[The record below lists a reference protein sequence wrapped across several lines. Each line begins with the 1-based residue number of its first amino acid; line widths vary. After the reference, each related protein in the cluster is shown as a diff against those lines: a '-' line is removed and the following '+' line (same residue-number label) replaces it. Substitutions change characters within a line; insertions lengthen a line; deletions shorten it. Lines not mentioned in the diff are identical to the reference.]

1 MSIVILIF
9 YDKNINKNYDFKFAF
24 QDKQCD
30 NIIEKTFVT
39 GDNVNY
45 SEFYASLKKIQHVYL
60 LAGAESYYVDRG
72 INDILTRLLPN
83 ESDRNECLIKMDG
96 EKISDLNEITAAVE
110 TAPFFS
116 EKNVILVKNTTL
128 FKSKSNA
135 ADDSEEVNDIDKSKK
150 STKSKTKSKDT
161 KMERLINAIQNII
174 DTNYLIFTTR
184 DNADKRKPLYKAIA
198 SVGVTLE
205 AEPLRHW
212 QIDKWLDF
220 NLKQLGKGMEASARS
235 YFIEIISMLP
245 EISLNYLY
253 NELNKTALYSSSK
266 FITKSDLQTIMAQSP
281 EVSSFALNDAINEKN
296 LKKASYLL
304 SSQIN
309 EGKEAIVIALLARHV
324 RLLIRAKNFMRQGV
338 KGLSLGKP
346 LGLNPYVAQKTGEA
360 SKKFSDKVL
369 EDALVMIADA
379 DYFYKSGKSGSEL
392 LERIVV
398 KLIRNT

>member
-1 MSIVILIF
+1 
-9 YDKNINKNYDFKFAF
+9 
-24 QDKQCD
+24 
-30 NIIEKTFVT
+30 
-39 GDNVNY
+39 
-45 SEFYASLKKIQHVYL
+45 
-60 LAGAESYYVDRG
+60 
-72 INDILTRLLPN
+72 
-83 ESDRNECLIKMDG
+83 
-96 EKISDLNEITAAVE
+96 
-110 TAPFFS
+110 
-116 EKNVILVKNTTL
+116 
-128 FKSKSNA
+128 
-135 ADDSEEVNDIDKSKK
+135 
-150 STKSKTKSKDT
+150 
-161 KMERLINAIQNII
+161 
-174 DTNYLIFTTR
+174 
-184 DNADKRKPLYKAIA
+184 
-198 SVGVTLE
+198 
-205 AEPLRHW
+205 
-212 QIDKWLDF
+212 
-220 NLKQLGKGMEASARS
+220 
-235 YFIEIISMLP
+235 MLP

-324 RLLIRAKNFMRQGV
+324 RLLIRAKHFMRQGV
-338 KGLSLGKP
+338 KGLALGKP

-360 SKKFSDKVL
+360 SKKFADKVL